1 VGADGVR
8 LPEPRLHEQAEV
20 MLYVF
25 AFDMR
30 AYAASGLNDLREKV
44 VVLTSEPITVQRL
57 RDRVIEP
64 GDSVVYLP
72 GWDLGVGWEAA
83 QDLLL
88 MADRR
93 GVLDHSRPTMQS

>member
-1 VGADGVR
+1 
-8 LPEPRLHEQAEV
+8 
-20 MLYVF
+20 MLYVL

-30 AYAASGLNDLREKV
+30 SYAASGLNDLREKV

-57 RDRVIEP
+57 RGRVVEP

-72 GWDLGVGWEAA
+72 GWDLGIGWESA

-88 MADRR
+88 IADRR
-93 GVLDHSRPTMQS
+93 GVFDPSRPTMQS